1 MNTPVLPRRS
11 GWPHAPKLK
20 VAHGVG
26 FWVVA
31 AAFAIL
37 MAFGTAPT
45 PLWPLYQQRDGFG
58 ATTATIAFGML
69 VVGAATSLFFC
80 GHLSD
85 RYGRRRIILPALVIA
100 FTAALILV
108 LWPGLPGL
116 LVGRVL
122 TGVAVGLMAS
132 TATTYLSDLYRQEH
146 PDKADSHLPATVS
159 TAANLGGLAMGPLL
173 GGALA
178 QWAPNPLTTP
188 FVVFAALL
196 FIAVLLVLASPETVD
211 RELQSRQ
218 RPPRFALH
226 RDARGAFTGAAVLGF
241 SSFAALGMFS
251 ALGSIVI
258 HGDLGITSHFIG
270 GLAAFT
276 VLALSALTQLVLK
289 GLTVTAMLRAGAI
302 TLTIGMV
309 LVCAAMF
316 HPSLWLYLLGAAVA
330 GAGAGMLFKGAITT
344 TASVALPASR
354 AGVVSVYFVVAYI
367 GMGAPSVILAAI
379 SRVVDPKAAMIGFAA
394 VVSIGAASAVE
405 VALTGISVHRNQSW
419 LRTS

>member
-1 MNTPVLPRRS
+1 MNTPVLPRLSRRR
-11 GWPHAPKLK
+11 APRLA

-45 PLWPLYQQRDGFG
+45 PLWPLYQQRDGFDATM
-58 ATTATIAFGML
+58 ATTAFAML
-69 VVGAATSLFFC
+69 VVGAAASLFFC

-85 RYGRRRIILPALVIA
+85 RYGRRRIIFPALVIA
-100 FTAALILV
+100 FTAALILA
-108 LWPGLPGL
+108 LWPDLPGL

-132 TATTYLSDLYRQEH
+132 TATTYLADLYRQEH
-146 PDKADSHLPATVS
+146 PDKVGSHVPATVS
-159 TAANLGGLAMGPLL
+159 TAANLGGLALGPLL
-173 GGALA
+173 VGALA
-178 QWAPNPLTTP
+178 QWAPAPLTTP

-196 FIAVLLVLASPETVD
+196 FIALLLVLASPETVD

-218 RPPRFALH
+218 RPARFALH
-226 RDARGAFTGAAVLGF
+226 RGARGAFVGAAVVGF
-241 SSFAALGMFS
+241 CSFTALGMFS

-276 VLALSALTQLVLK
+276 VLALSALTQLALR
-289 GLTVTAMLRAGAI
+289 GLTVKTMLRAGAT
-302 TLTIGMV
+302 TLTLGMA
-309 LVCAAMF
+309 LVCAAMY
-316 HPSLWLYLLGAAVA
+316 HPSLCLYLLGAAVA
-330 GAGAGMLFKGAITT
+330 GAGTGMLFKGAITT

-354 AGVVSVYFVVAYI
+354 AGVLSVYFVVAYI
-367 GMGAPSVILAAI
+367 GMGAPSIILAAI
-379 SRVVDPKAAMIGFAA
+379 SRVVDPKVAMVGFAA
-394 VVSIGAASAVE
+394 VLSVGAAAAIR
-405 VALTGISVHRNQSW
+405 VALTGNTLRRSQSAF
-419 LRTS
+419 RTT